1 MMVDVLENVKKL
13 NDFPETK
20 CGSGT
25 AAGGALR
32 GGEEWGMM
40 VGMKKNDMNG
50 NKKESALVRRLETL
64 FTAPGA
70 KPVRERDLV
79 KALGLGPGERGV
91 LRAAL
96 RDLQDRGIA
105 APSRGGRWSASSRK
119 TAGLAEGVFR
129 VRTNGTCWLV
139 PDSPDSPMLRIRPE
153 RTGAALNGDRVQV
166 QPEVRSA
173 ASARMFGNSGKE
185 RGDVRWAQVVRVLER
200 RRTHVVGVLR
210 TTPYYAY
217 LVPRDPLLPANV
229 RLEGDP
235 ESLAPHAGHLAA
247 ARLLEPE
254 AGSEAVLRA
263 EFIEDLGDPESPAND
278 IPAILLDHGRREE
291 FAPEVVKAARR
302 IRAPKG
308 TPDVPRG
315 REDLRRQT
323 IVTIDPADARDYDD
337 AVSVDPLPGGGWRL
351 GVHIADVAAYVEP
364 GSEIDLEARRR
375 GNSTYLPDRVIRM
388 LPEDLTVRVC
398 SLQPGEDHWAH
409 SVDMDFAPDGTM
421 QSVRTYRS
429 VIRSSACL
437 SYEEVQRWFDG
448 GGPGRIPEAVLPM
461 LGRLRDLARVLRDR
475 RFAEGALDF
484 SLPEVHVLVDAEGRT
499 TGFEKRG
506 SSEAYALIEE
516 CMLAANRAVAAKVR
530 AAGLPCIYRIHE
542 EPSDEQWARMDTELR
557 ALGQPGLRRREAQ
570 DLNAIARGVLG
581 HPEQYMVTL
590 TLLRNMKRAVY
601 AAECLPHFGLGFDCY
616 AHFTSPIRRYP
627 DLLLHRIL
635 IALEE
640 RRRRPAYSAAD
651 IAALAVHCSGT
662 ERESA
667 EMEMQAVV
675 AKRIRW
681 YAERLEKRD
690 VGPWPGVIVGL
701 TPKGLIVEL
710 PDTLQQGMLPYA
722 SLGKERY
729 FVDDDQCSARGR
741 SGGSPYRLGQRV
753 DVILAAVDE
762 RLQRIDFAL
771 PAAEAPVR
779 KAGRRPRGPRRR

>member
-1 MMVDVLENVKKL
+1 MGYD
-13 NDFPETK
+13 
-20 CGSGT
+20 G
-25 AAGGALR
+25 
-32 GGEEWGMM
+32 
-40 VGMKKNDMNG
+40 GMKKNEKN
-50 NKKESALVRRLETL
+50 EAALVRRLETL

-79 KALGLGPGERGV
+79 KALGLGPGERGA
-91 LRAAL
+91 LRTAL

-139 PDSPDSPMLRIRPE
+139 PDSPDSPLLRIRPD

-173 ASARMFGNSGKE
+173 ASARMFGDAGGE
-185 RGDVRWAQVVRVLER
+185 RGNVRWAQVVKVLER

-229 RLEGDP
+229 RLEGGP
-235 ESLAPHAGHLAA
+235 EPLAARAGHLVA

-263 EFIEDLGDPESPAND
+263 EFVEDLGDPEAPAND

-291 FAPEVVKAARR
+291 FPAAVVKEARR
-302 IRAPKG
+302 ARPPRRSSDGDA
-308 TPDVPRG
+308 PRG
-315 REDLRRQT
+315 REDLRQQT
-323 IVTIDPADARDYDD
+323 IVTIDPADAHDYDD
-337 AVSVDPLPGGGWRL
+337 AVSVEPLDGGGWRL

-398 SLQPGEDHWAH
+398 SLQPGEDHLTH
-409 SVDMDFAPDGTM
+409 SVEMDFLPDGTM
-421 QSVRTYRS
+421 RAARTFRS

-437 SYEEVQRWFDG
+437 SYEQVQGWFDG
-448 GGPGRIPEAVLPM
+448 AGPGRIPEAVLPT

-499 TGFEKRG
+499 TGFDKRG

-516 CMLAANRAVAAKVR
+516 CMLAANRAVAEKVF

-557 ALGQPGLRRREAQ
+557 ALGQDGLRRRDAQ
-570 DLNAIARGVLG
+570 ELNGIARGVLG
-581 HPEQYMVTL
+581 RPEQYMVTL

-601 AAECLPHFGLGFDCY
+601 AAECLPHFGLGFARY

-635 IALEE
+635 VALEE
-640 RRRRPAYSAAD
+640 RRRRPACTADD

-681 YAERLEKRD
+681 YAERLERRD

-701 TPKGLIVEL
+701 MPKGLIVEL

-722 SLGKERY
+722 ALGKERY
-729 FVDDDQCSARGR
+729 YVDDDQCSARGR

-753 DVILAAVDE
+753 EVILAAVDE
-762 RLQRIDFAL
+762 RLQRVDFAL
-771 PAAEAPVR
+771 PAAEETGSRGKKSGR
-779 KAGRRPRGPRRR
+779 KPRSPRRRR

>member
-1 MMVDVLENVKKL
+1 MKTT
-13 NDFPETK
+13 ET
-20 CGSGT
+20 
-25 AAGGALR
+25 
-32 GGEEWGMM
+32 
-40 VGMKKNDMNG
+40 NG
-50 NKKESALVRRLETL
+50 NRQGAALVRRLETL

-70 KPVRERDLV
+70 KPVRERDLA
-79 KALGLGPGERGV
+79 KALGLGPGERGA
-91 LRAAL
+91 LRTAL

-129 VRTNGTCWLV
+129 VRANGSCWLV
-139 PDSPDSPMLRIRPE
+139 PDSPDSPLLRIRPE

-173 ASARMFGNSGKE
+173 ASARMFGDAGSG
-185 RGDVRWAQVVRVLER
+185 RGDVRWAQVVKVLER

-235 ESLAPHAGHLAA
+235 AALAAHAGHLAA

-263 EFIEDLGDPESPAND
+263 EFTEDLGDPEDPAND

-291 FAPEVVKAARR
+291 FPQAVVKEARR
-302 IRAPKG
+302 ARPPRRGADG
-308 TPDVPRG
+308 AVPRG
-315 REDLRRQT
+315 REDLRGRT
-323 IVTIDPADARDYDD
+323 IVTIDPADAHDYDD
-337 AVSVDPLPGGGWRL
+337 AVSVDPLDGGGWRL

-398 SLQPGEDHWAH
+398 SLQPGEDHWTH
-409 SVDMDFAPDGTM
+409 SVEMDFLPDGTRTA
-421 QSVRTYRS
+421 VRTFRS
-429 VIRSSACL
+429 VIRSAACL
-437 SYEEVQRWFDG
+437 SYEQVQAWFDG
-448 GGPGRIPEAVLPM
+448 AGPGRIPERVLPA

-499 TGFEKRG
+499 AGFEKRG

-516 CMLAANRAVAAKVR
+516 CMLAANRAVAEKVFS
-530 AAGLPCIYRIHE
+530 AGLPCIYRIHE

-557 ALGQPGLRRREAQ
+557 ALGQDGLRRRDARE
-570 DLNAIARGVLG
+570 LNGIARGVVG
-581 HPEQYMVTL
+581 RPEQYMVTL

-601 AAECLPHFGLGFDCY
+601 AAECLPHFGLGFERY

-635 IALEE
+635 NALEE
-640 RRRRPAYSAAD
+640 RRRRPAYSADD

-667 EMEMQAVV
+667 EMEIQAVV

-681 YAERLEKRD
+681 YAERLERHD

-722 SLGKERY
+722 ALGKERY
-729 FVDDDQCSARGR
+729 CVADDQCSARGR
-741 SGGSPYRLGQRV
+741 SGGSPYRLGQPV

-771 PAAEAPVR
+771 PEARPPR
-779 KAGRRPRGPRRR
+779 PPRRPRRPRRAGN